1 MLSNQLHRINGDA
14 WVNATITGT
23 GSALP
28 SKILTN
34 ADLELMV
41 DTSDEWITS
50 RTGIKERRI
59 AVAGEYTSTF
69 ALEAA
74 RRALLMAGISAEELD
89 LIIIGTVTPDFP
101 FPSTACIIQNELGAL
116 NAVAFDVS
124 AACSGFIY
132 GLSVADSFI
141 KTGKFKKALV
151 IGAEVLSRVVD
162 WSDRNTCILF
172 GDGAGAAI
180 IEASEDLNGVLSTH
194 IFSNGSCWNLLYQ
207 PGSGSRNPATDR
219 TIDPKLLFIS
229 MEGNEVFKHAV
240 RAMEEAA
247 VAALQANNI
256 DASVLSLFIPH
267 QANIRIVNATTKRLG
282 LPAEKVFI
290 NLHNYGNTSSASIPI
305 ALDEANRQGRLN
317 RGDLILLDA
326 FGGGFTYGSALL
338 RWQLDLK

>member
-1 MLSNQLHRINGDA
+1 
-14 WVNATITGT
+14 VNAKITGT

-28 SKILTN
+28 GKILTN

-41 DTSDEWITS
+41 DTTDEWITA

-59 AVAGEYTSTF
+59 AAAGEYTSTF
-69 ALEAA
+69 ATEAA
-74 RRALLMAGISAEELD
+74 RRALSMAGISPEELD

-101 FPSTACIIQNELGAL
+101 FPSTACIIQNELGAH

-132 GLSVADSFI
+132 GLSIADSFI
-141 KTGKFKKALV
+141 RSGRSSRALV

-172 GDGAGAAI
+172 GDGAGAAV
-180 IEASEDLNGVLSTH
+180 IEASEDQNGILSTH
-194 IFSNGSCWNLLYQ
+194 IFSNGSCWDHLYQ

-219 TIDPKLLFIS
+219 STDPGLFFIK
-229 MEGNEVFKHAV
+229 MQGNEVFKHAV
-240 RAMEEAA
+240 LAMEIAA
-247 VAALQANNI
+247 TAALEANSMK
-256 DASVLSLFIPH
+256 ASELSLFIPH
-267 QANIRIVNATTKRLG
+267 QANLRIVTATAKRLG

-305 ALDEANRQGRLN
+305 ALDEANRQGRFN
-317 RGDLILLDA
+317 RGDSILLDA

-338 RWQLDLK
+338 EWHL